1 MHIHLHVSNAT
12 PSRKQSPKTEKPASV
27 DNLRA
32 LSASVTTFSQSQ
44 PNPALTRAALWRA
57 MRREAMTPA
66 PLPLTETGLL
76 LASLVQCCLEE
87 DISEFNARQ
96 SEELAVFLKKQ
107 EISRKK
113 FLMSL

>member
-12 PSRKQSPKTEKPASV
+12 LSRKQSPKTDKPASA
-27 DNLRA
+27 DKIRA
-32 LSASVTTFSQSQ
+32 LSDSITAFAQSQ
-44 PNPALTRAALWRA
+44 PNPALTRAALWRC

-66 PLPLTETGLL
+66 PLPLTEIGLL
-76 LASLVQCCLEE
+76 LASLVQCCAEE
-87 DISEFNARQ
+87 DITEFNARQ
-96 SEELAVFLKKQ
+96 SEELSAFLKKQ